1 MILSPDTAEDSVIMT
16 RSFTSMVYLA
26 AVMAMY
32 AGGKKDEIAAMAG
45 YGDSARLNT
54 MRNNLSLYFL
64 LTFTTFL
71 PPLYSNSWYFTIDFY
86 IHSIDRPLLPL
97 SISKQL

>member
-32 AGGKKDEIAAMAG
+32 AGGKKDTRSQPWPVTATAPDALKDG
-45 YGDSARLNT
+45 
-54 MRNNLSLYFL
+54 
-64 LTFTTFL
+64 
-71 PPLYSNSWYFTIDFY
+71 
-86 IHSIDRPLLPL
+86 
-97 SISKQL
+97 